1 MTLPLPSPT
10 PHRLSARLRRW
21 SCLAS
26 ILTLAA
32 CAAPPPPPAETDP
45 TEPIA
50 DSPSVD
56 PATPSFHDFRPSL
69 HGFRF
74 RNGFQGRIAGTGEN
88 SYGLC
93 GGMSFAAAD
102 LFLARRPIP
111 PDTAP
116 PADGTPLHRYLF
128 TRQSASFGTLGAM
141 GLKFV
146 EWMHLPDD
154 GPDGAHA
161 RTLAALPAITRALSR
176 GEPVILGLVLVRAD
190 GRAKAWDNHQ
200 VLALSAESDGS
211 SIRIYDPN
219 FPRRD
224 DITITIRHQGDS
236 TTIRQHIPGRPDIPV
251 RGFFRMPYTP
261 AVPPATPQ

>member
-1 MTLPLPSPT
+1 
-10 PHRLSARLRRW
+10 
-21 SCLAS
+21 
-26 ILTLAA
+26 
-32 CAAPPPPPAETDP
+32 
-45 TEPIA
+45 
-50 DSPSVD
+50 
-56 PATPSFHDFRPSL
+56 
-69 HGFRF
+69 
-74 RNGFQGRIAGTGEN
+74 
-88 SYGLC
+88 
-93 GGMSFAAAD
+93 
-102 LFLARRPIP
+102 
-111 PDTAP
+111 
-116 PADGTPLHRYLF
+116 
-128 TRQSASFGTLGAM
+128 M

-176 GEPVILGLVLVRAD
+176 GEPVILGLVLVRAE